1 MIHPTWK
8 LCECSRSLSSSWTCW
23 QKRTTTLWSLELVG
37 IAVRLQC
44 NIYCCYN
51 LFTWINNVWNHTG
64 GLCNLSME
72 HESRDQILQSGGV
85 PLVISCLS
93 SNRDETVLSAITTL
107 MNLTTAAS
115 RTETTDSAVVQCM
128 LRFSLTQNPRL
139 RNLASV
145 FLQDYCTQEQ
155 VDRAR
160 EGMQGQSQSVVGI
173 PLPKDWLLISYVIV
187 PEQLKMFKLCNL
199 RLFWK
204 IKPYFLNKSCLG
216 LNMYIHTHYMY
227 III

>member
-1 MIHPTWK
+1 MARKNRFSVSDRFEFLQGLVTEFQDTDNEESKEQVLANLANFAYDPSNM
-8 LCECSRSLSSSWTCW
+8 ESLRMLQVTDLFLDML
-23 QKRTTTLWSLELVG
+23 TEENENFVEFG
-37 IAVRLQC
+37 I
-44 NIYCCYN
+44 
-51 LFTWINNVWNHTG
+51 G

-72 HESRDQILQSGGV
+72 RESRDQILQSGGV

-115 RTETTDSAVVQCM
+115 RAETTDSAVVQCM

-160 EGMQGQSQSVVGI
+160 EGIQAQSQSVVGI
-173 PLPKDWLLISYVIV
+173 PLPKD
-187 PEQLKMFKLCNL
+187 
-199 RLFWK
+199 
-204 IKPYFLNKSCLG
+204 
-216 LNMYIHTHYMY
+216 
-227 III
+227 

>member
-1 MIHPTWK
+1 MTFISIILHEFEFLQGLVTEFQDTDSDESKEQVLANLANFAYDPSNV
-8 LCECSRSLSSSWTCW
+8 ESLRMLQVTDLFLDML
-23 QKRTTTLWSLELVG
+23 TEENDNFVEFG
-37 IAVRLQC
+37 I
-44 NIYCCYN
+44 
-51 LFTWINNVWNHTG
+51 G

-72 HESRDQILQSGGV
+72 RESRDQILQSGGV

-115 RTETTDSAVVQCM
+115 RAETTDSAVVQCM

-145 FLQDYCTQEQ
+145 FLQDYCTREQ

-160 EGMQGQSQSVVGI
+160 EGIQGQSQSVVGI
-173 PLPKDWLLISYVIV
+173 PLPK
-187 PEQLKMFKLCNL
+187 N
-199 RLFWK
+199 
-204 IKPYFLNKSCLG
+204 
-216 LNMYIHTHYMY
+216 
-227 III
+227 

>member
-1 MIHPTWK
+1 MARKNQFSVSDRFEFLQGLVTEFQDTDNEESKEQVLANLANFAYDPSNM
-8 LCECSRSLSSSWTCW
+8 ESLRMLQVT
-23 QKRTTTLWSLELVG
+23 ELFLDMLTEENDNFVEFG
-37 IAVRLQC
+37 I
-44 NIYCCYN
+44 
-51 LFTWINNVWNHTG
+51 G

-72 HESRDQILQSGGV
+72 RESRDQILQSGGV

-115 RTETTDSAVVQCM
+115 RAETTDSAVVQCM
-128 LRFSLTQNPRL
+128 LRFSLTQDPRL

-173 PLPKDWLLISYVIV
+173 PLPKD
-187 PEQLKMFKLCNL
+187 
-199 RLFWK
+199 
-204 IKPYFLNKSCLG
+204 
-216 LNMYIHTHYMY
+216 
-227 III
+227 

>member
-1 MIHPTWK
+1 MARKNRFSVSDRFEFLQGLVTEFQDTDSEESKEQVLANLANFAYDPSNM
-8 LCECSRSLSSSWTCW
+8 ESLRMLQVTDLFLDML
-23 QKRTTTLWSLELVG
+23 TEENDNFVEFG
-37 IAVRLQC
+37 I
-44 NIYCCYN
+44 
-51 LFTWINNVWNHTG
+51 G

-72 HESRDQILQSGGV
+72 RESRDQILQSGGV

-115 RTETTDSAVVQCM
+115 RAETTDSAVVQCM

-173 PLPKDWLLISYVIV
+173 PLPKD
-187 PEQLKMFKLCNL
+187 
-199 RLFWK
+199 
-204 IKPYFLNKSCLG
+204 
-216 LNMYIHTHYMY
+216 
-227 III
+227 

>member
-1 MIHPTWK
+1 MAGKNRFSVSDRFEFLQGLVTEFQDTDSEEAKEQVLANLANFAYDPSNMEALRMLQVT
-8 LCECSRSLSSSWTCW
+8 
-23 QKRTTTLWSLELVG
+23 ELFLDMLTEENDNFVEFG
-37 IAVRLQC
+37 I
-44 NIYCCYN
+44 
-51 LFTWINNVWNHTG
+51 G

-72 HESRDQILQSGGV
+72 RESRDQILQSGGV

-115 RTETTDSAVVQCM
+115 RAETTDSAVVQCM
-128 LRFSLTQNPRL
+128 QRFSLTENPRL

-160 EGMQGQSQSVVGI
+160 EAMQGQSQSVVGI
-173 PLPKDWLLISYVIV
+173 PLPKD
-187 PEQLKMFKLCNL
+187 
-199 RLFWK
+199 
-204 IKPYFLNKSCLG
+204 
-216 LNMYIHTHYMY
+216 
-227 III
+227 

>member
-1 MIHPTWK
+1 MARKNQFSVSDRFEFLQGLVTEFQDTDNEESK
-8 LCECSRSLSSSWTCW
+8 EQVLANLANFSYDLSNMESLRMLQVT
-23 QKRTTTLWSLELVG
+23 ELFLDMLTEENDNFVEFG
-37 IAVRLQC
+37 I
-44 NIYCCYN
+44 
-51 LFTWINNVWNHTG
+51 G

-72 HESRDQILQSGGV
+72 RESRDQILQSGGV

-115 RTETTDSAVVQCM
+115 RAETTDSAVVQCM

-173 PLPKDWLLISYVIV
+173 PLPKD
-187 PEQLKMFKLCNL
+187 
-199 RLFWK
+199 
-204 IKPYFLNKSCLG
+204 
-216 LNMYIHTHYMY
+216 
-227 III
+227 

>member
-1 MIHPTWK
+1 MNQQT
-8 LCECSRSLSSSWTCW
+8 
-23 QKRTTTLWSLELVG
+23 
-37 IAVRLQC
+37 
-44 NIYCCYN
+44 
-51 LFTWINNVWNHTG
+51 VWNPTG

-72 HESRDQILQSGGV
+72 RESRDQILQSGGV

-115 RTETTDSAVVQCM
+115 RVETTDSAVVQCM

-145 FLQDYCTQEQ
+145 FLQDYCTQQQ

-160 EGMQGQSQSVVGI
+160 EDMQGQSQSAVGI
-173 PLPKDWLLISYVIV
+173 PLPKNWTLLILNVVVRGQFVNAEIVI
-187 PEQLKMFKLCNL
+187 
-199 RLFWK
+199 
-204 IKPYFLNKSCLG
+204 
-216 LNMYIHTHYMY
+216 
-227 III
+227 

>member
-1 MIHPTWK
+1 MARKNQFSVSDRFEFLQGLVTEFQDTDSDESK
-8 LCECSRSLSSSWTCW
+8 EQVLANLANFAYDASNVESLRMLQVTDLFLDML
-23 QKRTTTLWSLELVG
+23 TEENDNFVEFG
-37 IAVRLQC
+37 I
-44 NIYCCYN
+44 
-51 LFTWINNVWNHTG
+51 G

-72 HESRDQILQSGGV
+72 RESRDQILQNGGV

-115 RTETTDSAVVQCM
+115 RAETTDSAVVQCM

-145 FLQDYCTQEQ
+145 FLQDYCTREQ

-160 EGMQGQSQSVVGI
+160 EGIQGQSQSVVGI
-173 PLPKDWLLISYVIV
+173 PLPKD
-187 PEQLKMFKLCNL
+187 
-199 RLFWK
+199 
-204 IKPYFLNKSCLG
+204 
-216 LNMYIHTHYMY
+216 
-227 III
+227 

>member
-1 MIHPTWK
+1 MAGK
-8 LCECSRSLSSSWTCW
+8 NRSSLSDRFEYLQGLVTEFQDTDSDEAKEQVLANLANFAYDPSN
-23 QKRTTTLWSLELVG
+23 LEALRLLQVNELFLDMLTEDNENLVEFG
-37 IAVRLQC
+37 I
-44 NIYCCYN
+44 
-51 LFTWINNVWNHTG
+51 G

-72 HESRDQILQSGGV
+72 RESRDQILQSGGV

-145 FLQDYCTQEQ
+145 FLEDYCTQQQ
-155 VDRAR
+155 VDKAR
-160 EGMQGQSQSVVGI
+160 EEMQGQSQSVVGI
-173 PLPKDWLLISYVIV
+173 PLPKD
-187 PEQLKMFKLCNL
+187 
-199 RLFWK
+199 
-204 IKPYFLNKSCLG
+204 
-216 LNMYIHTHYMY
+216 
-227 III
+227 

>member
-1 MIHPTWK
+1 MARKNQFSVSDRFEFLQGLVTEFQDTDSDESKEQVLANLANFAYDPSNV
-8 LCECSRSLSSSWTCW
+8 ESLRMLQVTDLFLDML
-23 QKRTTTLWSLELVG
+23 TEENDNFVEFG
-37 IAVRLQC
+37 I
-44 NIYCCYN
+44 
-51 LFTWINNVWNHTG
+51 G

-72 HESRDQILQSGGV
+72 RESRDQILQSGGV

-115 RTETTDSAVVQCM
+115 RAETTDSAVVQCM

-145 FLQDYCTQEQ
+145 FLQDYCTREQ

-160 EGMQGQSQSVVGI
+160 EGIQGQSQSVVGI
-173 PLPKDWLLISYVIV
+173 PLPK
-187 PEQLKMFKLCNL
+187 N
-199 RLFWK
+199 
-204 IKPYFLNKSCLG
+204 
-216 LNMYIHTHYMY
+216 
-227 III
+227 

>member
-1 MIHPTWK
+1 MAGKNRFSVSDRFEFLQGLVTEFQDTDSEEAKEQVLANLANFAYDPSNMEALRMLQVT
-8 LCECSRSLSSSWTCW
+8 
-23 QKRTTTLWSLELVG
+23 ELFLDMLTEENDNFVEFG
-37 IAVRLQC
+37 I
-44 NIYCCYN
+44 
-51 LFTWINNVWNHTG
+51 G

-160 EGMQGQSQSVVGI
+160 EGMQGRSQSVVGI
-173 PLPKDWLLISYVIV
+173 PLPKD
-187 PEQLKMFKLCNL
+187 
-199 RLFWK
+199 
-204 IKPYFLNKSCLG
+204 
-216 LNMYIHTHYMY
+216 
-227 III
+227 

>member
-1 MIHPTWK
+1 MAGN
-8 LCECSRSLSSSWTCW
+8 SRFSASDRFEYLQGLVTEFQDTDSEEAKEQVLANLANFAYDPSNMEALRLLQVT
-23 QKRTTTLWSLELVG
+23 ELFLDMLTEENENFVEFG
-37 IAVRLQC
+37 I
-44 NIYCCYN
+44 
-51 LFTWINNVWNHTG
+51 G

-72 HESRDQILQSGGV
+72 RESRDQILQSGGV

-145 FLQDYCTQEQ
+145 FLQDYCTQKQ
-155 VDRAR
+155 VDTARA
-160 EGMQGQSQSVVGI
+160 EMQGQSQSAVGI
-173 PLPKDWLLISYVIV
+173 PLPKD
-187 PEQLKMFKLCNL
+187 
-199 RLFWK
+199 
-204 IKPYFLNKSCLG
+204 
-216 LNMYIHTHYMY
+216 
-227 III
+227 